1 MAARLVND
9 PIHDPICACAVI
21 REAARAVT
29 QFYDLVL
36 EPCGLK
42 STQFIAL
49 KTISEAGELPQWQ
62 FARDHALAVETLS
75 RRLGSLRKKGLIA
88 VRTGKNHGERIYAL
102 TDHGREMF
110 HKAIP
115 YWERAQHRFKHSFG
129 EGDWPRMAE
138 LCRRA
143 VTAAR
148 KAEHL
153 RAPNGISPLASA
165 VTAEPERLAAQ
176 AAPS

>member
-1 MAARLVND
+1 MATRLIDD
-9 PIHDPICACAVI
+9 PMCACAVI

-88 VRTGKNHGERIYAL
+88 VRTGKNHGEPNPGRLHRRVDTHSLNEPKQWRIL
-102 TDHGREMF
+102 LV
-110 HKAIP
+110 I
-115 YWERAQHRFKHSFG
+115 
-129 EGDWPRMAE
+129 
-138 LCRRA
+138 
-143 VTAAR
+143 
-148 KAEHL
+148 HL
-153 RAPNGISPLASA
+153 RYMQCRILLFACTQGDHH
-165 VTAEPERLAAQ
+165 
-176 AAPS
+176 

>member
-1 MAARLVND
+1 MATRL
-9 PIHDPICACAVI
+9 IKDPICACAVV

-49 KTISEAGELPQWQ
+49 KTISEAGELPQWR

-75 RRLGSLRKKGLIA
+75 RRLASLRKKGLIM

-102 TDHGREMF
+102 TDQGRETF
-110 HKAIP
+110 DKAIP
-115 YWERAQHRFKHSFG
+115 YWERAQQRFKHSLG
-129 EGDWPRMAE
+129 EVDWLRMLE
-138 LCRRA
+138 VSRRA
-143 VTAAR
+143 VLAAR

-153 RAPNGISPLASA
+153 RAQNGAAAIASA
-165 VTAEPERLAAQ
+165 SAAEPEGYAIAEG
-176 AAPS
+176 SS